1 MKEQTTKE
9 WLIERMKIHKIRI
22 DEYQVKIMAKIWDYL
37 VENEK
42 FDYTGHDLRRMLKI
56 KLSYYYQVQMAL
68 FRLEQLGL
76 INEKRLIGN
85 QSSYQVS
92 TW

>member
-1 MKEQTTKE
+1 MKKQTTKE
-9 WLIERMKIHKIRI
+9 WLIELMKRHKMQIHQN
-22 DEYQVKIMAKIWDYL
+22 QVNVMAKIWDYL

-56 KLSYYYQVQMAL
+56 KLSHYYQVQMAL
-68 FRLEQLGL
+68 FRLQQLGL
-76 INEKRLIGN
+76 VKEIRTIEK
-85 QSSYQVS
+85 QTSYQVS

>member
-1 MKEQTTKE
+1 MKTTTKE
-9 WLIERMKIHKIRI
+9 WLIEQMKISKIPVR
-22 DEYQVKIMAKIWDYL
+22 EYQVKIMAKIWDYL

-56 KLSYYYQVQMAL
+56 KLSYYTQVQMAL
-68 FRLEQLGL
+68 FRLQQLGL
-76 INEKRLIGN
+76 IKEIRTIEK
-85 QSSYQVS
+85 QTSYQVS